1 MKPVYGKELLK
12 VKVQDNASRK
22 IFNVFNIL
30 FMLFISVIT
39 LYPMLYVIFASF
51 SRPSDFM
58 MHQGLLIKPLGF
70 TTEIYRMVFR
80 NPMILRGYLNTIFI
94 VVVGVAINIFFTSI
108 GAYFLS
114 RKNVMLKK
122 IVMFLIVFSMYFS
135 GGLIPFYF
143 TVKEL
148 GLDNSLWA
156 LIIPGAIGTSNMIV
170 MRTAFMA
177 IPDSLSESAEI
188 DGASHFS
195 ILFRVVIPLSL
206 PTMAVMVLYYGVGH
220 WNSWFNALIFLRKR
234 EMFPLQLILRE
245 ILITNTTMD
254 MSIGVDAGDQEL
266 VGDLIKYAVIVI
278 ATVPI
283 LCLYPFLQKYFVKG
297 IMIGALKG

>member
-1 MKPVYGKELLK
+1 MIIKEN
-12 VKVQDNASRK
+12 VSRK
-22 IFNVFNIL
+22 VFNVFNIL

-51 SRPSDFM
+51 SEPSDFL
-58 MHQGLLIKPLGF
+58 MHEGLLIRPLGF
-70 TTEIYRMVFR
+70 TTATYEMVFK
-80 NPMILRGYLNTIFI
+80 NPMILRGYMNTVFI
-94 VVVGVAINIFFTSI
+94 VVIGVALNIFATSI

-122 IVMFLIVFSMYFS
+122 IVMFFIVFSMYFS

-188 DGASHFS
+188 DGANHFS

-206 PTMAVMVLYYGVGH
+206 PTIAVMVLYYGVGH

-254 MSIGVDAGDQEL
+254 MSIGIDAGDQEL
-266 VGDLIKYAVIVI
+266 IGDLIKYAVIVV

-297 IMIGALKG
+297 VMIGALKG

>member
-1 MKPVYGKELLK
+1 MKLVFGKELLK
-12 VKVQDNASRK
+12 VIIQENTSRK
-22 IFNVFNIL
+22 AFNALNIL
-30 FMLFISVIT
+30 FMLFISGIT

-51 SRPSDFM
+51 SEPSDFL
-58 MHQGLLIKPLGF
+58 MHEGLLLRPLGF
-70 TTEIYRMVFR
+70 TTGIYQMVFK
-80 NPMILRGYLNTIFI
+80 NPMILRGYLNTFF
-94 VVVGVAINIFFTSI
+94 VVFVGVAVNIIFTSI

-122 IVMFLIVFSMYFS
+122 FIMFFIVFTMYFS

-143 TVKEL
+143 TVRDL

-156 LIIPGAIGTSNMIV
+156 LIIPGAIGTSNMII
-170 MRTAFMA
+170 MRTAFMG

-245 ILITNTTMD
+245 ILITNSTLD
-254 MSIGVDAGDQEL
+254 MSIGVDAGDQDL
-266 VGDLIKYAVIVI
+266 IGDLIKYAVIVV

-297 IMIGALKG
+297 VMIGALKG

>member
-1 MKPVYGKELLK
+1 MIIKES
-12 VKVQDNASRK
+12 ASRK
-22 IFNVFNIL
+22 AFNVLNIL
-30 FMLFISVIT
+30 FMLFISVVT

-51 SRPSDFM
+51 SQPSDFL
-58 MHQGLLIKPLGF
+58 MHEGLLLRPLGF
-70 TTEIYRMVFR
+70 TTDIYKMVFK
-80 NPMILRGYLNTIFI
+80 NPMILKGYMNTIFI
-94 VVVGVAINIFFTSI
+94 VVVGVAFNIFFTSI

-122 IVMFLIVFSMYFS
+122 FVMFFIVFSMYFS

-143 TVKEL
+143 TVRDI

-156 LIIPGAIGTSNMIV
+156 LIIPGAIGTSNMII
-170 MRTAFMA
+170 MRTAFMS

-188 DGASHFS
+188 DGANHFS

-245 ILITNTTMD
+245 ILITNSTLD

-266 VGDLIKYAVIVI
+266 IGDLIKYAVIVV

-297 IMIGALKG
+297 VMIGALKG

>member
-195 ILFRVVIPLSL
+195 ILFRVVIPLLL

>member
-1 MKPVYGKELLK
+1 MIIQESV
-12 VKVQDNASRK
+12 SRK
-22 IFNVFNIL
+22 VFNVLNII
-30 FMLFISVIT
+30 FMLFISAIT

-51 SRPSDFM
+51 SRPADFL
-58 MHQGLLIKPLGF
+58 MHEGLLLRPLGF
-70 TTEIYRMVFR
+70 TAATYRMVFK
-80 NPMILRGYLNTIFI
+80 NPMILRGYMNTIFI
-94 VVVGVAINIFFTSI
+94 VVAGVAINILFTSI

-114 RKNVMLKK
+114 RKNVMLKR
-122 IVMFLIVFSMYFS
+122 IIMFFIVFSMYFS

-156 LIIPGAIGTSNMIV
+156 LIIPGAIGTSNMII
-170 MRTAFMA
+170 MRTAFMG

-188 DGASHFS
+188 DGAGHFS

-220 WNSWFNALIFLRKR
+220 WNAWFNALIFLRKR

-245 ILITNTTMD
+245 ILITNSTLD
-254 MSIGVDAGDQEL
+254 MSIGIDAGDQEL
-266 VGDLIKYAVIVI
+266 IGDLIKYAVIVV

-297 IMIGALKG
+297 VMIGALKG

>member
-12 VKVQDNASRK
+12 VIIQESASRK
-22 IFNVFNIL
+22 VFNVFNLL
-30 FMLFISVIT
+30 FMFFISVIT

-51 SRPSDFM
+51 SVPSDFL
-58 MHQGLLIKPLGF
+58 MHEGLLLRPLGF
-70 TTEIYRMVFR
+70 TTATYEMVFK
-80 NPMILRGYLNTIFI
+80 NPMILRGYMNTIFI
-94 VVVGVAINIFFTSI
+94 VVVGVAVNIFATSI

-122 IVMFLIVFSMYFS
+122 IIMFFIAFSMYFS

-143 TVKEL
+143 TVREL

-188 DGASHFS
+188 DGANHFS

-254 MSIGVDAGDQEL
+254 MSIGIDAGDQEL
-266 VGDLIKYAVIVI
+266 IGDLIKYAVIVV

-283 LCLYPFLQKYFVKG
+283 LCLYPFLQKYFIKG
-297 IMIGALKG
+297 VMIGALKG

>member
-12 VKVQDNASRK
+12 LIIQENVSRK
-22 IFNVFNIL
+22 VFNVLNIL
-30 FMLFISVIT
+30 LMLFISVIT

-51 SRPSDFM
+51 SRPSDFL
-58 MHQGLLIKPLGF
+58 MHEGLLIKPLGF
-70 TTEIYRMVFR
+70 TTATYQMVFK

-122 IVMFLIVFSMYFS
+122 IIMFFIVFSMYFS

-143 TVKEL
+143 TVREL

-156 LIIPGAIGTSNMIV
+156 LIIPGAIGTTNMII
-170 MRTAFMA
+170 MRTAFMG

-206 PTMAVMVLYYGVGH
+206 PTVAVMVLYYGVGH

-245 ILITNTTMD
+245 ILITNSTLD

-266 VGDLIKYAVIVI
+266 IGDLIKYAVIVV

-297 IMIGALKG
+297 VMIGALKG

>member
-12 VKVQDNASRK
+12 VIIKESASRK
-22 IFNVFNIL
+22 AFNVLNIL
-30 FMLFISVIT
+30 FMLFISVVT

-51 SRPSDFM
+51 SQPSDFL
-58 MHQGLLIKPLGF
+58 MHEGLLLRPLGF
-70 TTEIYRMVFR
+70 TTDIYKMVFK
-80 NPMILRGYLNTIFI
+80 NPMILKGYMNTIFI
-94 VVVGVAINIFFTSI
+94 VVVGVAFNIFFTSI

-122 IVMFLIVFSMYFS
+122 FVMFFIVFSMYFS

-143 TVKEL
+143 TVRDI

-156 LIIPGAIGTSNMIV
+156 LIIPGAIGTSNMII
-170 MRTAFMA
+170 MRTAFMS

-188 DGASHFS
+188 DGANHFS

-245 ILITNTTMD
+245 ILITNSTLD

-266 VGDLIKYAVIVI
+266 IGDLIKYAVIVV

-297 IMIGALKG
+297 VMIGALKG

>member
-1 MKPVYGKELLK
+1 M
-12 VKVQDNASRK
+12 KVQEGTSRK
-22 IFNVFNIL
+22 AFNVFNIL
-30 FMLFISVIT
+30 FMIFISVIT

-51 SRPSDFM
+51 SVPSEFM
-58 MHQGLLIKPLGF
+58 MHEGLLVRPLGF
-70 TTEIYRMVFR
+70 TTATYQMVFK
-80 NPMILRGYLNTIFI
+80 NPMILRGYLNTTFLI
-94 VVVGVAINIFFTSI
+94 VVGVTINIFCTSI

-114 RKNVMLKK
+114 RKNILFKK
-122 IVMFLIVFSMYFS
+122 IIMFFIVFSMYFS

-143 TVKEL
+143 TVKEM

-156 LIIPGAIGTSNMIV
+156 LIIPGAIGTYNMII
-170 MRTAFMA
+170 MRTAFMG

-188 DGASHFS
+188 DGANHFA
-195 ILFRVVIPLSL
+195 ILFKVVIPLSL
-206 PTMAVMVLYYGVGH
+206 PTIAVMVLYYGVGH
-220 WNSWFNALIFLRKR
+220 WNSWFNAMIFLRKR

-245 ILITNTTMD
+245 ILITNSTMD
-254 MSIGVDAGDQEL
+254 MSIGTNAGEQEL

-297 IMIGALKG
+297 VMIGALKG

>member
-1 MKPVYGKELLK
+1 LK
-12 VKVQDNASRK
+12 VQEGTSRK
-22 IFNVFNIL
+22 AFNVFNIL
-30 FMLFISVIT
+30 FMIFISVIT

-51 SRPSDFM
+51 SVPSEFM
-58 MHQGLLIKPLGF
+58 MHEGLLVRPLGF
-70 TTEIYRMVFR
+70 TTATYQMVFK
-80 NPMILRGYLNTIFI
+80 NPMILRGYLNTTFLI
-94 VVVGVAINIFFTSI
+94 VVGVTINIFCTSI

-114 RKNVMLKK
+114 RKNILFKK
-122 IVMFLIVFSMYFS
+122 IIMFFIVFSMYFS

-143 TVKEL
+143 TVKEM

-156 LIIPGAIGTSNMIV
+156 LIIPGAIGTYNMII
-170 MRTAFMA
+170 MRTAFMG

-188 DGASHFS
+188 DGANHFA
-195 ILFRVVIPLSL
+195 ILFKVVIPLSL
-206 PTMAVMVLYYGVGH
+206 PTIAVMVLYYGVGH
-220 WNSWFNALIFLRKR
+220 WNSWFNAMIFLRKR

-245 ILITNTTMD
+245 ILITNSTMD
-254 MSIGVDAGDQEL
+254 MSIGTNAGEQEL

-297 IMIGALKG
+297 VMIGALKG

>member
-1 MKPVYGKELLK
+1 M
-12 VKVQDNASRK
+12 KVQDNASRK